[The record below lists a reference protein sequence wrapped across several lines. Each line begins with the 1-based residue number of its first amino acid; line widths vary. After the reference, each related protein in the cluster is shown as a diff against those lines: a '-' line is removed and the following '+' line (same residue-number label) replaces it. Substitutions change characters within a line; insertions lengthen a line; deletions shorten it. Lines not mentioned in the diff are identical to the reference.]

1 MILIHTALLCE
12 AMPIIER
19 FKLKLDKSEK
29 FKIYKN
35 EQIWLC
41 VLGVGA
47 KNTANLAEILRINSF
62 NKVINLGICGC
73 SDKGVKIGEIF
84 CINEKIEGFKTANL
98 ECVSSPQ
105 TTIEAMLCD
114 MESDEFG
121 RICAEFGVS
130 FLIVKIVSDHLNT
143 ERISKNF
150 VYNLVKNQIKNI
162 ERILKN

>member
-47 KNTANLAEILRINSF
+47 KNTANLAEILRINYF
-62 NKVINLGICGC
+62 RKVVNLGICGC

-98 ECVSSPQ
+98 ECVSSPK
-105 TTIEAMLCD
+105 TAINATLCD
-114 MESDEFG
+114 MESDEFK
-121 RICAEFGVS
+121 RVCKEFKLP
-130 FLIVKIVSDHLNT
+130 FLLVKIVSDYLQT
-143 ERISKNF
+143 EQISKNF

-162 ERILKN
+162 E

>member
-12 AMPIIER
+12 AMPIIEHFR
-19 FKLKLDKSEK
+19 LNLDKDEK

-35 EQIWLC
+35 GQIWLC

-47 KNTANLAEILRINSF
+47 KNTTNLEQILEKNHFKKI
-62 NKVINLGICGC
+62 INLGICGC

-98 ECVSSPQ
+98 ECVPSPSVA
-105 TTIEAMLCD
+105 INAMLCD
-114 MESDEFG
+114 MESDEFR
-121 RICAEFGVS
+121 RICTEFGVS

>member
-47 KNTANLAEILRINSF
+47 KNTANLAEILRINYF
-62 NKVINLGICGC
+62 RKVVNLGICGC

-98 ECVSSPQ
+98 ECVSSPK
-105 TTIEAMLCD
+105 TAINATLCD
-114 MESDEFG
+114 MESDEFK
-121 RICAEFGVS
+121 RVCKEFKLP
-130 FLIVKIVSDHLNT
+130 FLLVKIVSDYLQT
-143 ERISKNF
+143 EQISKNF

-162 ERILKN
+162 EKIIG